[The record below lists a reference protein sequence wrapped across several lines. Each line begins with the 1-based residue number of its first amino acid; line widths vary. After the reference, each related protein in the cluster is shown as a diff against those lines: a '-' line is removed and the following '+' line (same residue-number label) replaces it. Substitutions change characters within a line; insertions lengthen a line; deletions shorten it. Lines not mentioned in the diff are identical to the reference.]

1 MWHQHQPLYPKD
13 FDGVVTRPWV
23 RLHAAKDYLDMAA
36 LVGEFPELQ
45 VTFNLTP
52 TLLLQLED
60 ITEGAVDSYWQH
72 TVIPADGPHPSA
84 SVDSS
89 SSDSST
95 STRGSSTASPAT
107 ASWPTMRTVPPESWD
122 DQDITDLQVLFNL
135 AWTDPSFLEQ
145 EPLAALVEKGS
156 GFDEEDKETVL
167 AEHLRIV
174 ERSDTAPRRDVGE
187 RPDRG
192 DHHAARPPHPSACG
206 RSVVGGGGRPGGPAT
221 RDRIQRGGR
230 RRRAGHPRTRY
241 GRASSWTAATG
252 NVAR

>member
-60 ITEGAVDSYWQH
+60 LTDGGIDSYWEH
-72 TVIPADGPHPSA
+72 TVIPATDLTVGQRRFVVERFFDVNPRIIDRFPRYGELA
-84 SVDSS
+84 
-89 SSDSST
+89 
-95 STRGSSTASPAT
+95 A
-107 ASWPTMRTVPPESWD
+107 MRTVPPDEWE

-145 EPLAALVEKGS
+145 EPLAALVEEGR
-156 GFDEEDKETVL
+156 GFHEEDKETVL

-174 ERSDTAPRRDVGE
+174 GE
-187 RPDRG
+187 VIPL
-192 DHHAARPPHPSACG
+192 HAEMWEGGQIEVTTTPLAHPSFRLWQINRWRRWAT
-206 RSVVGGGGRPGGPAT
+206 RRPCY
-221 RDRIQRGGR
+221 RDRIQRGAR
-230 RRRAGHPRTRY
+230 RRRAGHPWARH
-241 GRASSWTAATG
+241 GRASSGTAATG